1 MKVLKFW
8 AVLALVSLLAIG
20 CGKKSG
26 LEGKV
31 VDGKGQPIANVKVVA
46 SQVQPIK
53 GYEQFEATTGSDGSF
68 RFGKLFPSSEYA
80 LFPWSDDWAN
90 MPMMTVQYDPTNLRV
105 QFYKGGWITDRKMTA
120 QSGPEG
126 ETMILP
132 ASLTIRFMVSS
143 EGVIA
148 DSKTGLEWIVGP
160 DRDANYAQAEQWVA
174 NCKVMG
180 GGWRMPTRQEL
191 RTIYQ
196 QGVGERNMDSAFKT
210 TGYYVWAELRDSSS
224 AWDFNF
230 DNGHEYWRDRDNSH
244 NTRGFG
250 VRSRPQ

>member
-1 MKVLKFW
+1 
-8 AVLALVSLLAIG
+8 VLALVSLLAIG

-46 SQVQPIK
+46 SQLSPIIK
-53 GYEQFEATTGSDGSF
+53 GYEQFETTTGSDGKF
-68 RFGKLFPSSEYA
+68 RFVKLFPSSEYA
-80 LFPWSDDWAN
+80 LR
-90 MPMMTVQYDPTNLRV
+90 VQY
-105 QFYKGGWITDRKMTA
+105 YEGGWITETA

>member
-8 AVLALVSLLAIG
+8 AVLALVSLLLIG

-31 VDGKGQPIANVKVVA
+31 VDGKGRPMAKVKVVA
-46 SQVQPIK
+46 SQLPPIIK
-53 GYEQFEATTGSDGSF
+53 GYEQFETTTGSDGKF
-68 RFGKLFPSSEYA
+68 RFVKLFPSSEYA
-80 LFPWSDDWAN
+80 LR
-90 MPMMTVQYDPTNLRV
+90 VQY
-105 QFYKGGWITDRKMTA
+105 YEGGWIMETA

-132 ASLTIRFMVSS
+132 ASLTIRFMASS
-143 EGVIA
+143 EGAIV
-148 DSKTGLEWIVGP
+148 DSRTGLEWVVGP
-160 DRDANYAQAEQWVA
+160 DREMNYTHAEQWVV

-196 QGVGERNMDSAFKT
+196 QGVGERNMDSVFKT
-210 TGYYVWAELRDSSS
+210 TGYYVWAEPRDSSS
-224 AWDFNF
+224 AWYFRF
-230 DNGHEYWRDRDNSH
+230 DNGTEYSHDRDRSYFI
-244 NTRGFG
+244 RGFG